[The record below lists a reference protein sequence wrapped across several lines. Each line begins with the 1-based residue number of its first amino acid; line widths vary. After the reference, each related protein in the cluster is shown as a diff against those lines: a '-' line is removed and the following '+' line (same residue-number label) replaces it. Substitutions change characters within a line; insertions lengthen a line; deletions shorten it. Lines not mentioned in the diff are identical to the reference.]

1 MQPPAYRF
9 VVVDDRDTIRR
20 IADIPPGGTAG
31 YAQNLVGLVVVVG
44 DLSAYAHSRDRHLIY
59 VDSSLAS
66 MGFLMAMQA
75 QGLSTCCINWP
86 DSAAADSRIAQILGL
101 ERYERTVMLIAYGR
115 ALPDAWFPARESGTW
130 IRSDNSSAAPKEI
143 RDEYTTQEHS
153 DHGWQLHQPGRVPDA
168 LRRSRADS
176 VEMGGA
182 QPVIAM
188 QTGTERAKR
197 WVGLDSLLEFP
208 RFRIS
213 VWGGNPDRLRG
224 LRHRLP
230 FVVGSEIDAVFDVS
244 GFVFSDE
251 WEHLDLRRRADDLI
265 RWSERG
271 VPVVLLPQAFGP
283 FRNVTAPVSDLLD
296 TCELVYARD
305 PDSATFL
312 KGIAR
317 SADAYEK
324 ISVATDFT
332 TILTPEEPHGTAHLR
347 GMVPIVA
354 NWNIAKRAA
363 VHGGSKD
370 AYLRNLEEVVRV
382 VRAHGHEV
390 YGLCHEGGVVT
401 PNCSA
406 HSPTGA
412 AACRCRGTRRQAV
425 EVASGGRH
433 RSSCPAAS
441 TRW

>member
-1 MQPPAYRF
+1 MSTRRKNILITGGNFTNQGAY
-9 VVVDDRDTIRR
+9 
-20 IADIPPGGTAG
+20 
-31 YAQNLVGLVVVVG
+31 
-44 DLSAYAHSRDRHLIY
+44 
-59 VDSSLAS
+59 
-66 MGFLMAMQA
+66 LM
-75 QGLSTCCINWP
+75 LC
-86 DSAAADSRIAQILGL
+86 AAAEQ
-101 ERYERTVMLIAYGR
+101 
-115 ALPDAWFPARESGTW
+115 
-130 IRSDNSSAAPKEI
+130 IRS
-143 RDEYTTQEHS
+143 R
-153 DHGWQLHQPGRVPDA
+153 W
-168 LRRSRADS
+168 
-176 VEMGGA
+176 GGA

-213 VWGGNPDRLRG
+213 VWGGGNPDRLRG

-390 YGLCHEGGVVT
+390 YGLCHEGGGGD
-401 PNCSA
+401 A
-406 HSPTGA
+406 ELLRA
-412 AACRCRGTRRQAV
+412 LADRCGSLQVSRDSTAGSR
-425 EVASGGRH
+425 SGFWGRH

>member
-1 MQPPAYRF
+1 
-9 VVVDDRDTIRR
+9 
-20 IADIPPGGTAG
+20 
-31 YAQNLVGLVVVVG
+31 
-44 DLSAYAHSRDRHLIY
+44 
-59 VDSSLAS
+59 
-66 MGFLMAMQA
+66 
-75 QGLSTCCINWP
+75 
-86 DSAAADSRIAQILGL
+86 
-101 ERYERTVMLIAYGR
+101 
-115 ALPDAWFPARESGTW
+115 
-130 IRSDNSSAAPKEI
+130 
-143 RDEYTTQEHS
+143 
-153 DHGWQLHQPGRVPDA
+153 
-168 LRRSRADS
+168 
-176 VEMGGA
+176 
-182 QPVIAM
+182 
-188 QTGTERAKR
+188 
-197 WVGLDSLLEFP
+197 
-208 RFRIS
+208 
-213 VWGGNPDRLRG
+213 
-224 LRHRLP
+224 
-230 FVVGSEIDAVFDVS
+230 IDAVFDVS

-390 YGLCHEGGVVT
+390 YGLCHEGGGDAELLRALADRCGSLQVVEGLDGRQSKWLLGQA
-401 PNCSA
+401 PFIVSGRFHALVSA
-406 HSPTGA
+406 LSQGVPGLVHGWSHKYRWLSDEYGVSDFVLDPYENPGTVEATVGA
-412 AACRCRGTRRQAV
+412 RLGEIEAV
-425 EVASGGRH
+425 RKSVAELATAKKAETEQMWSDVEKRIEL
-433 RSSCPAAS
+433 
-441 TRW
+441 

>member
-1 MQPPAYRF
+1 MSTRRKIILITGGNFTNQGAY
-9 VVVDDRDTIRR
+9 
-20 IADIPPGGTAG
+20 
-31 YAQNLVGLVVVVG
+31 
-44 DLSAYAHSRDRHLIY
+44 
-59 VDSSLAS
+59 
-66 MGFLMAMQA
+66 LM
-75 QGLSTCCINWP
+75 LC
-86 DSAAADSRIAQILGL
+86 AAAEQ
-101 ERYERTVMLIAYGR
+101 
-115 ALPDAWFPARESGTW
+115 
-130 IRSDNSSAAPKEI
+130 IRS
-143 RDEYTTQEHS
+143 R
-153 DHGWQLHQPGRVPDA
+153 W
-168 LRRSRADS
+168 
-176 VEMGGA
+176 GA

-390 YGLCHEGGVVT
+390 YGLCHEGGGDAELLRALADRCGSLQVVEGLDGRQSKWLLGQA
-401 PNCSA
+401 PFIVSGRFHALVSA
-406 HSPTGA
+406 LSQGVPGLVHGWSHKYRWLSDEYGVSDFVLDPYENPGTVEATVGA
-412 AACRCRGTRRQAV
+412 RLGEIEAV
-425 EVASGGRH
+425 RKSVAELATAKKAETEQMWSDVEKRIEL
-433 RSSCPAAS
+433 
-441 TRW
+441 